1 MEEKIW
7 RGGSDDDDA
16 EGDDVVSNDVAQ
28 LVDHDLKNRYISSLV
43 FAFQR
48 LRNHGSV
55 DTHEGPS

>member
-16 EGDDVVSNDVAQ
+16 EGDDVVSNYVAQ
-28 LVDHDLKNRYISSLV
+28 LVDHDLKNRYISSLA

-55 DTHEGPS
+55 DTHEDPS